1 MSSADANNGDNDL
14 NADDAV
20 DIDDIDDRNDIGED
34 DDPNT
39 HSSHTNITI
48 TVHGGGPQTKKGKHF
63 TTEPFFSDSIGIV
76 ILNIHV
82 Q

>member
-1 MSSADANNGDNDL
+1 MSSADADNGDNDL
-14 NADDAV
+14 NAV
-20 DIDDIDDRNDIGED
+20 DIDDRNDIGED

-48 TVHGGGPQTKKGKHF
+48 TVHGGEPQTKKEKRF